1 MQIHLGANTLMVEL
15 ASEAE
20 TEQLGHT
27 IAGVIEPGTV
37 IGLVGPLGAGKTRLC
52 RAIAEGLGVDPGAIA
67 SPTFLLI
74 HEYEGR
80 LPVLHA
86 DSYRL
91 DDPEEFDALGIVD
104 EFEGPGVCLI
114 EWADRIADRLPSTA
128 WWLELEPTGVASRRL
143 VVRARPQILEQ
154 IAKRLASGD
163 PPHQDR

>member
-1 MQIHLGANTLMVEL
+1 MHIHLGASALMVEL
-15 ASEAE
+15 ASETE
-20 TEQLGHT
+20 TEQVGRA

-80 LPVLHA
+80 LPVFHA

-128 WWLELEPTGVASRRL
+128 WWVELEPSGVASRRL
-143 VVRARPQILEQ
+143 VIRSRPSILEQ
-154 IAKRLASGD
+154 IAERLAPENPSR
-163 PPHQDR
+163 QDR